1 MTGPSQRRRRQR
13 GQIEKLP
20 SGALRVK
27 VYAGIDPIS
36 KRRLH
41 LSETVPPGP
50 RQARL
55 AEEARTRL
63 QNQVDEK
70 RSPRSRAT
78 VDQLIDKY
86 LTVLQADPSTLRGYQ

>member
-1 MTGPSQRRRRQR
+1 
-13 GQIEKLP
+13 
-20 SGALRVK
+20 
-27 VYAGIDPIS
+27 
-36 KRRLH
+36 
-41 LSETVPPGP
+41 VPPGP

-55 AEEARTRL
+55 AEEVRTRL

-86 LTVLQADPSTLRGYQ
+86 LIPAL